1 MRGPIEETCL
11 LKPFTKIIVAVD
23 GSENSKRAT
32 RIAIGLAEK
41 YHAELVALHVVPRLT
56 YGFTPTSL
64 TKPAVL
70 PTSYGLAYS
79 EMRKEAEGYVN
90 EVVSSAKPL
99 GVSARGE
106 VLEDRP
112 SAVEAI
118 IDYSSKEKADLIV
131 TGTRG
136 KSGFTKLLIG
146 SVSSGIV
153 AHAHCAV
160 LVVR

>member
-1 MRGPIEETCL
+1 MSAEDLSPDTIS
-11 LKPFTKIIVAVD
+11 KIIVAVD
-23 GSENSKRAT
+23 GSENSKRAA
-32 RIAIGLAEK
+32 RIAVSLAEK

-64 TKPAVL
+64 ARPAVL
-70 PTSYGLAYS
+70 PTSYGLAYN

-90 EVVSSAKPL
+90 EVVDSAKPL

-106 VLEDRP
+106 VLEDKP
-112 SAVEAI
+112 SPVEAI
-118 IDYSSKEKADLIV
+118 IDYASKQKADLVV
-131 TGTRG
+131 TGTKG
-136 KSGFTKLLIG
+136 KSGFTKLLVG
-146 SVSSGIV
+146 SVSNGIV